1 MNLLFRVLTA
11 VVLLPGV
18 VWLVWIG
25 GWWLFGLVLLATAVA
40 LYEYFHMWAGSDVR
54 MVATGVL
61 IGLGPA
67 LVSMLAPRFL
77 GEAMVAT
84 MLLTVLGFTVNP
96 GPFETTWKR
105 MATTVLG
112 LAYCGVTL
120 TVLYRLRAEAATP
133 AIGAGWIYLAMIVT
147 WGNDTCAYF
156 AGRLFGRHKLFPL
169 LSPKKTW
176 EGAVG
181 GLAGSIGG
189 ALLAHFW
196 FAQHLGLVEALAIG
210 LVAGVLAPLGDLAES
225 LLKRSF
231 EAKDSG
237 RLLPGHG
244 GLLDRVDA
252 LMITGPFVYLVA
264 TFVHPLLDR

>member
-1 MNLLFRVLTA
+1 MNLLFRVVTA

-18 VWLVWIG
+18 LWLVWIG

-40 LYEYFHMWAGSDVR
+40 LYEYFHMWASSDAR
-54 MVATGVL
+54 MVATGIA

-67 LVSMLAPRFL
+67 LVSMLAPRYL
-77 GEAMVAT
+77 GEAIVAL
-84 MLLTVLGFTVNP
+84 MLLTVFGFTVNP

-112 LAYCGVTL
+112 LVYCGVTL
-120 TVLYRLRAEAATP
+120 TVLYRLRAEAEVP
-133 AIGAGWIYLAMIVT
+133 AAGAGWVYLAMIVT

-156 AGRLFGRHKLFPL
+156 AGRTLGKHKLFPL

-176 EGAVG
+176 EGAIG
-181 GLAGSIGG
+181 GWLGSIGF
-189 ALLAHFW
+189 AALAHFW
-196 FAQHLGLVEALAIG
+196 FAPHVGLIEALAIG
-210 LVAGVLAPLGDLAES
+210 LVAGVLAPVGDLAES

-231 EAKDSG
+231 GAKDSG
-237 RLLPGHG
+237 ALLPGHG

-252 LMITGPFVYLVA
+252 LLFTGPFVYLVA
-264 TFVHPLLDR
+264 TFVHPLLAR